1 VRCIPGAGAGAG
13 AGGGADLV
21 VLEKEKQPE
30 LNVAAARTSPRDRN
44 FIMLVSP
51 GQNRSRGN
59 AKRRAASLLDWVGPG
74 KFRQI

>member
-1 VRCIPGAGAGAG
+1 MRCIPGGGAGAG

-30 LNVAAARTSPRDRN
+30 HNAAAVRTSPRDRN

-51 GQNRSRGN
+51 GQSG
-59 AKRRAASLLDWVGPG
+59 
-74 KFRQI
+74 